1 MSGFVFKIQANMDPN
16 HRDRIAFMRV
26 SSGRL
31 VRGMKARL
39 VRTGKP
45 MALNAPQFFFAQE
58 RALAE
63 EAFPG
68 DVVGIPNHGT
78 LRIGDTLTEGED
90 LVFRGVP
97 SFAPEILRRVKL
109 SDAMKAKKLKDA
121 LQQMAEEGVVQ
132 TFVPADGS
140 GAIVGVVGALQL
152 DVLVER
158 LAAEYGLPVS
168 FEPSRFEVCRWVT
181 ADDPAELQRFLAA
194 YPSSTAS
201 DLDGAPVFLASSAF
215 TLRYEQE
222 RWPGVHFSDIK
233 DYQKAA
239 A

>member
-1 MSGFVFKIQANMDPN
+1 M
-16 HRDRIAFMRV
+16 
-26 SSGRL
+26 
-31 VRGMKARL
+31 
-39 VRTGKP
+39 
-45 MALNAPQFFFAQE
+45 
-58 RALAE
+58 
-63 EAFPG
+63 
-68 DVVGIPNHGT
+68 
-78 LRIGDTLTEGED
+78 
-90 LVFRGVP
+90 FRGVP

-132 TFVPADGS
+132 TFVPQDGS

-158 LAAEYGLPVS
+158 LMAEYGLPVS

-181 ADDPAELQRFLAA
+181 AAEPLTLGRFLDA
-194 YPSSTAS
+194 YPSSTAT

-215 TLRYEQE
+215 TLKYEQD
-222 RWPGVHFSDIK
+222 RWPEVQFSDVK
-233 DYQKAA
+233 DYQRAA